1 MMRRASSAMSLSAV
15 LGFLLCICGLASAET
30 VITLKNAVQVAGS
43 QVRLGDV
50 ATIEGVPPAKAKEMA
65 QLAVAS
71 APKPGRSKE
80 IDRDYMLAKLHQQGY
95 PVRQMLFQGPRSSIA
110 TRSSQS
116 IDSDTLEAKFRASI
130 ESHMPWKTADTV
142 IDIQPPADVLA
153 LPTGKIDVR
162 FESGGDYRYLG
173 DETFRTTV
181 AVDGNP
187 CKTLYLR
194 ASVHPFECVA
204 VAVRDIK
211 RGDPIQDTDFAMV
224 RKDLADLSGG
234 FFTDQAA
241 IRGLIAARS
250 ISAGSAISLRS
261 VDRPVVIKRG
271 KIVTAEVAGRGFRVT
286 AMVKAMDDGRVGD
299 VVRLTNVNSRKTL
312 TGEVA
317 DENTVRVAN

>member
-1 MMRRASSAMSLSAV
+1 MSAV
-15 LGFLLCICGLASAET
+15 LGFLLFICAPASADT
-30 VITLKNAVQVAGS
+30 VITMKGAVEVDGS

-50 ATIEGVPPAKAKEMA
+50 ATIEGVPPAEAKEMA
-65 QLAVAS
+65 QLALAS

-95 PVRQMLFQGPRSSIA
+95 PVRQMLFQGPRSSMA
-110 TRSSQS
+110 TRSAQS
-116 IDSDTLEAKFRASI
+116 IDSEMLEAKLRSSI
-130 ESHMPWKTADTV
+130 ESSMPWKAADTV

-162 FESGGDYRYLG
+162 FEPDNDYRYVG

-194 ASVHPFECVA
+194 ASVHPFEHVA

-211 RGDPIQDTDFAMV
+211 RGDPIQDGDFAMV
-224 RKDLADLSGG
+224 RKDLAELSDG
-234 FFTDQAA
+234 FFTDRAA
-241 IRGLIAARS
+241 IRGLIAART
-250 ISAGSAISLRS
+250 ISAGSAISLRC

-286 AMVKAMDDGRVGD
+286 AIVKAMDNGRVGD
-299 VVRLTNVNSRKTL
+299 VVRLTNVDSRKIL

-317 DENTVRVAN
+317 DENIVMVAN